1 MRAVPPVDYVTREDY
16 YESVERLR
24 DEGFETCA
32 DLTVVD
38 YLDFEPE
45 RTLPLGLVGERFEL
59 VVSLLSV
66 QRRERRRLRVQVPES
81 DLSVSSIFQLYP
93 GVEAMEREAYDMFGV
108 IFEGHPDLS
117 RILMPEGWEG
127 HPLRKDYSVG
137 RVPVQFKDVRSTR

>member
-1 MRAVPPVDYVTREDY
+1 MRAVPPVDYVTREEY
-16 YESVERLR
+16 YGSVERLR

-45 RTLPLGLVGERFEL
+45 RTLPSGLVGERFEL
-59 VVSLLSV
+59 VVSFLSV